1 MPDRSS
7 VQATSW
13 APLTAPNLCK
23 INSLR
28 ACSTTRTSASD
39 RQTVRI
45 ARLRI
50 RPAIAPTNRRTPL
63 ATPTGSSTVPPA
75 SHISTCASASQCA
88 KVLNL
93 AFAPSP
99 VHPNRPTA
107 CLQQATHP
115 RLPPANALPH
125 PPNQFFAPTIAPN
138 SSQFHCQ
145 ACSRASCTCT
155 TQDKRFN
162 GSPSFATEDDNS
174 LLRTDLQYSLP
185 QTSCSRT

>member
-1 MPDRSS
+1 
-7 VQATSW
+7 
-13 APLTAPNLCK
+13 LL
-23 INSLR
+23 
-28 ACSTTRTSASD
+28 
-39 RQTVRI
+39 
-45 ARLRI
+45 
-50 RPAIAPTNRRTPL
+50 
-63 ATPTGSSTVPPA
+63 
-75 SHISTCASASQCA
+75 
-88 KVLNL
+88 
-93 AFAPSP
+93 APSP
-99 VHPNRPTA
+99 VQHSYWPTRPASRFFTDVPTKQLPLPTPTLPRTYLRQVRPHPNEHQPELARCNPHARPHLLHLASDLQLQLPTIGSIST
-107 CLQQATHP
+107 CLRQATHP